1 VIFRF
6 FLSMIVGAALF
17 AQNPD
22 APQAPGPPDLTF
34 LNLGDNQI
42 QALTLQLALV
52 LQPAQ
57 FRLCRS
63 D

>member
-1 VIFRF
+1 
-6 FLSMIVGAALF
+6 MIVGAALF